1 MSSDPASTVHDA
13 PLVLRWRLAD
23 APVRIQQD
31 VWKGP
36 SRDRPFSSFD
46 RRRVLKHLELH
57 ASEAY
62 GEDRAQWSEEVAQM
76 VKDLIRPTA

>member
-1 MSSDPASTVHDA
+1 MSSDPARTVHDA

-23 APVRIQQD
+23 APVRIQQN

-36 SRDRPFSSFD
+36 SRDGPFSSFTL
-46 RRRVLKHLELH
+46 RRVLKHVELH
-57 ASEAY
+57 ASEAH
-62 GEDRAQWSEEVAQM
+62 GEDPAQWSEEEAQM

>member
-1 MSSDPASTVHDA
+1 MSSDQASTVHDA

-36 SRDRPFSSFD
+36 SRDRPFSSFTL
-46 RRRVLKHLELH
+46 RRVLKHVELH
-57 ASEAY
+57 ASEAH
-62 GEDRAQWSEEVAQM
+62 GEDPTQWSEEEAQM